1 MGDALASFKQPDQ
14 RSCGATCLVVAR
26 ALLDDGYARRVEEPK
41 VFRAE
46 VLAMHRRTTSL
57 ADVRGRLQL
66 PWPRAI
72 GTPPWAMATQLEWTA
87 RSEYDVVPVRQGG
100 RSHAFDQLLAAEVPA
115 AIYVGDRWLPR
126 HVVLVIGRKGEALDL
141 YDPGRGVLASRD
153 RAHFVDGELSLSGW
167 QVPWMV
173 VVPQRQRLML
183 SAGTGSTPGH

>member
-26 ALLDDGYARRVEEPK
+26 ALLDDAYAARVEEPRT
-41 VFRAE
+41 FRAE

-57 ADVRGRLQL
+57 ADVRGHLQV

-72 GTPPWAMATQLEWTA
+72 GTPPWAVASQLEWTA
-87 RSEYDVVPVRQGG
+87 GCGYDVIPVRQGF
-100 RSHAFDQLLAAEVPA
+100 RHQAFDRLLAAEVPA

-126 HVVLVIGRKGEALDL
+126 HVVLVIGHKGEALDL
-141 YDPGRGVLASRD
+141 YDPGRGVLAARD

-173 VVPQRQRLML
+173 VAPERRPLML
-183 SAGTGSTPGH
+183 AAAQGR